1 MCLGQWLAQDSS
13 VVVGGEWSMS
23 RSTTMPSR
31 QLLMFVLFN
40 SGPTLTF
47 YCVHEQRAKKFRQ
60 SVQMSWWLE
69 WAQCNLPGPSGVEG
83 DVKVQ
88 LGPETSRRL
97 FFFTPFSPSGTDS
110 LSFPQHGAKPQGTKK
125 EKKRRKADL
134 VVETRNKR
142 RKARKGR
149 YWDIKYYQG
158 GVGGLM
164 QAWQGDILKD
174 AWKDKLIS
182 QIKNGNQDV

>member
-1 MCLGQWLAQDSS
+1 
-13 VVVGGEWSMS
+13 
-23 RSTTMPSR
+23 MPSR

-47 YCVHEQRAKKFRQ
+47 NCVHEQRAKKFRQ

-97 FFFTPFSPSGTDS
+97 FFSPPSPPVELTVCHFCS
-110 LSFPQHGAKPQGTKK
+110 MERNHRVLKK
-125 EKKRRKADL
+125 KKKRRIADL

>member
-1 MCLGQWLAQDSS
+1 
-13 VVVGGEWSMS
+13 
-23 RSTTMPSR
+23 MPSR

-40 SGPTLTF
+40 SGPTF

-69 WAQCNLPGPSGVEG
+69 WAQCNLPGPSGVGG

-88 LGPETSRRL
+88 LGSETSRRL
-97 FFFTPFSPSGTDS
+97 FFSPPSPPVELTVCHFRS
-110 LSFPQHGAKPQGTKK
+110 MEQNHRVLKK
-125 EKKRRKADL
+125 KKSRL
-134 VVETRNKR
+134 
-142 RKARKGR
+142 GG
-149 YWDIKYYQG
+149 WDKKQEEEGKEREVLRHKIPGWG

-164 QAWQGDILKD
+164 QAWQSEKLKD

>member
-1 MCLGQWLAQDSS
+1 
-13 VVVGGEWSMS
+13 
-23 RSTTMPSR
+23 MPSR

-47 YCVHEQRAKKFRQ
+47 NCVHEQRAKKFRQ

-97 FFFTPFSPSGTDS
+97 FFSPPSPPVELTVCHFCS
-110 LSFPQHGAKPQGTKK
+110 MERNHRVLKK
-125 EKKRRKADL
+125 KKKKKNSRL
-134 VVETRNKR
+134 
-142 RKARKGR
+142 GG
-149 YWDIKYYQG
+149 WDKKQEEEGKEREVLRHKILPG
-158 GVGGLM
+158 WCGGGLM

>member
-1 MCLGQWLAQDSS
+1 
-13 VVVGGEWSMS
+13 
-23 RSTTMPSR
+23 MPSR
-31 QLLMFVLFN
+31 QLSMFVLFN

-83 DVKVQ
+83 DMKVQ

-110 LSFPQHGAKPQGTKK
+110 LSFPQHGAKPQGTKT
-125 EKKRRKADL
+125 EKKKKKSRLGGWDKKQEEEGKEREVLRHKILPGWCGGADASMTGWYIERCL
-134 VVETRNKR
+134 ERQINFSNQEWKPRCLEEQSGQNHLTLQTTSFHHKR
-142 RKARKGR
+142 
-149 YWDIKYYQG
+149 
-158 GVGGLM
+158 
-164 QAWQGDILKD
+164 
-174 AWKDKLIS
+174 
-182 QIKNGNQDV
+182 